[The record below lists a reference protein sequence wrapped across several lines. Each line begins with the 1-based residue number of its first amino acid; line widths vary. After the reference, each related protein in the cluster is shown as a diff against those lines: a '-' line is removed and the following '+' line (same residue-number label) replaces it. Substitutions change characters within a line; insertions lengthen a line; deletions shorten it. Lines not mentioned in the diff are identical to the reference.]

1 MIAED
6 VDGIEFAE
14 HRYKNRT
21 LKTAGCGTQGRCP
34 GLRRGHANFR
44 SGLMSQARPSECPPT
59 ARSRT
64 QLEWLE
70 RQSPLRFSFACS
82 LKILGLET
90 GLWVEA
96 IVFSLSP
103 PSDRSRVGEACSG
116 DGEERGRSAKRRN
129 HDGSIHELP
138 AFVLTLGANF
148 NVVQRAKTRIV

>member
-1 MIAED
+1 
-6 VDGIEFAE
+6 
-14 HRYKNRT
+14 
-21 LKTAGCGTQGRCP
+21 
-34 GLRRGHANFR
+34 
-44 SGLMSQARPSECPPT
+44 MSQARPSECPPT

-148 NVVQRAKTRIV
+148 NVVQSAKTRIV

>member
-1 MIAED
+1 MSHAEPF
-6 VDGIEFAE
+6 E
-14 HRYKNRT
+14 Y
-21 LKTAGCGTQGRCP
+21 
-34 GLRRGHANFR
+34 
-44 SGLMSQARPSECPPT
+44 PP
-59 ARSRT
+59 RMPIRM
-64 QLEWLE
+64 QLEWQE
-70 RQSPLRFSFACS
+70 QQSPMRFSFACS

-129 HDGSIHELP
+129 HDGSIHELA

-148 NVVQRAKTRIV
+148 NVVQSAKTRIV